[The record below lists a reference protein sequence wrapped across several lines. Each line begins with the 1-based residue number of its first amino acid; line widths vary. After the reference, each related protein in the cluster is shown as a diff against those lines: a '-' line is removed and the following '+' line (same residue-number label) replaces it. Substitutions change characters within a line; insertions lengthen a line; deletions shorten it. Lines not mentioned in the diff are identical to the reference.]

1 MLKALSKPF
10 RHFFNV
16 RFEAINGEIKLVQ
29 ARIDSLHADL
39 EESSPAAGS
48 AGATSDSLAAVTTV
62 IDARHGDLLAVASLL
77 GRAVDTAVDGVD
89 VLLDRTDPG
98 SDRFIGDALTP
109 IVVKEEGTAE
119 PFDPAVRGTVAAL
132 GADDAAIAN
141 YSASHLGWASQAGYW
156 FNPPISVA
164 HAEGGV
170 RIGDVNE
177 RIAEIPY
184 VFAALSRLPMGSRI
198 LDVGSTESTVAV
210 SLASLGYQVTALD
223 PRPYPLEHSNLRVH
237 VGLIEEFSDE
247 APYDA
252 VVLLSSIEHFGIGAY
267 QLPEADQ
274 ADRVA
279 MRRIRELLRPG
290 GLLVLT
296 TPFGQAP
303 TTDLERTYRPE
314 DLDQLL
320 MGWDVVER
328 SYLTRASAVEWVRE
342 NAVSD
347 LFGNHVVLIT
357 AVKPGG

>member
-210 SLASLGYQVTALD
+210 SLASLGYQVTALEIRGPIPSSTATYGCTWASLRSSRTKRPMTRSFCYRASSTSASVPINCQKPTRRTASRCGASGSCCD
-223 PRPYPLEHSNLRVH
+223 PAVCWCSPLPSVRRPRPTWNALTV
-237 VGLIEEFSDE
+237 
-247 APYDA
+247 
-252 VVLLSSIEHFGIGAY
+252 
-267 QLPEADQ
+267 
-274 ADRVA
+274 
-279 MRRIRELLRPG
+279 RRIS
-290 GLLVLT
+290 T
-296 TPFGQAP
+296 N
-303 TTDLERTYRPE
+303 
-314 DLDQLL
+314 
-320 MGWDVVER
+320 
-328 SYLTRASAVEWVRE
+328 S
-342 NAVSD
+342 
-347 LFGNHVVLIT
+347 
-357 AVKPGG
+357 